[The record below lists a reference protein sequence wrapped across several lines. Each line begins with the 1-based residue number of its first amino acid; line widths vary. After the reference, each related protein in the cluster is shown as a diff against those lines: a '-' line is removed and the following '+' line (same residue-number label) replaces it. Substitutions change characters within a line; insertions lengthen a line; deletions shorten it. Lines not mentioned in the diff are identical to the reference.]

1 LIFGGLGI
9 IGKILSEGLSEK
21 KYKII
26 VSDIKPT
33 KEISKEQYIKI
44 DCTDYS
50 QFQKVFS
57 EKIDAI
63 INLLAL
69 PEALL
74 VPDIPFMQKMMETY
88 IQATYNIFT
97 FAKERKIKKVVFA
110 SSNHVTDLY
119 EENGISKLG
128 REIGINDY
136 PYSIGLY
143 GILKLASE
151 NIGFLFSHHFNI
163 SVINLR
169 IGTVKPDDILAVKTS
184 ERCKKTILS
193 NVDLVNIFDMAL
205 QSDVIFGTY
214 YGVSN
219 NPVKPWDINN
229 ALEELGYQPN
239 FNSTDLLKK

>member
-1 LIFGGLGI
+1 LIFGGLGT
-9 IGKILSEGLSEK
+9 IGKILLEGLSAK

-26 VSDIKPT
+26 ISDIKPT
-33 KEISKEQYIKI
+33 KEITKKQYIKI

-57 EKIDAI
+57 EKFDAI
-63 INLLAL
+63 INLIAL
-69 PEALL
+69 SETVL
-74 VPDIPFMQKMMETY
+74 VPDITVMRQMVETY
-88 IQATYNIFT
+88 LKATYNIFT

-110 SSNHVTDLY
+110 SSNHVTDFY
-119 EENGISKLG
+119 EEKGFSKLG
-128 REIGINDY
+128 REIKTNDY

-151 NIGFLFSHHFNI
+151 NIGFLFSNHFNI

-169 IGTVKPDDILAVKTS
+169 IGTVRPDDILAVKKS
-184 ERCKKTILS
+184 DRCKKTILS
-193 NVDLVNIFDMAL
+193 NADLINLFDVAL
-205 QSDVIFGTY
+205 QSDILFGTY

-219 NPVKPWDINN
+219 NPAKPWNIND
-229 ALEELGYQPN
+229 ALEKLGYQPK